1 MGSRVAG
8 DGLPGCVPHGGPQCS
23 LVAPFPSPSS
33 RSPSLPSPAAPPT
46 IRFRR
51 PASTLPR
58 RGAPTNLIAEDRA
71 GSLVLSWD
79 ASSDADVVGY
89 DVYRYAPDPARENSY
104 VKVNT
109 GLVAGTEFVIAD
121 AASSPSWYRVKAV
134 DAGSNASSASGAL
147 AAAKPSIG
155 SSDNELR
162 DPSVSQSTRP

>member
-1 MGSRVAG
+1 MFARRAVSFAVLALAVTAFAG
-8 DGLPGCVPHGGPQCS
+8 CATDNPL
-23 LVAPFPSPSS
+23 
-33 RSPSLPSPAAPPT
+33 SPAGIDASAP
-46 IRFRR
+46 
-51 PASTLPR
+51 
-58 RGAPTNLIAEDRA
+58 GAPTNLIAEDRA

-104 VKVNT
+104 VKVNS
-109 GLVAGTEFVIAD
+109 GLVVGTEFIIAD

-134 DAGSNASSASGAL
+134 DAGSNASTASGAL

>member
-1 MGSRVAG
+1 MFARRAVSFAVLALAVTAFAG
-8 DGLPGCVPHGGPQCS
+8 CATDNPL
-23 LVAPFPSPSS
+23 
-33 RSPSLPSPAAPPT
+33 SPAGIDASAP
-46 IRFRR
+46 
-51 PASTLPR
+51 
-58 RGAPTNLIAEDRA
+58 GAPTNLIAEDRA

-89 DVYRYAPDPARENSY
+89 DVYRYAPDPARENAY
-104 VKVNT
+104 VKVNS
-109 GLVAGTEFVIAD
+109 GLVVGTEFIIAD

-134 DAGSNASSASGAL
+134 DAGSNASTASGAL

>member
-1 MGSRVAG
+1 MFARRAVSFAVLALAVTAFAG
-8 DGLPGCVPHGGPQCS
+8 CATDNPLSPGGIDAS
-23 LVAPFPSPSS
+23 AP
-33 RSPSLPSPAAPPT
+33 
-46 IRFRR
+46 
-51 PASTLPR
+51 
-58 RGAPTNLIAEDRA
+58 GAPTNLIAEDRA

-104 VKVNT
+104 VKVNS
-109 GLVAGTEFVIAD
+109 GLVVGTEFIIAD

-134 DAGSNASSASGAL
+134 DAGSNASTASGAL